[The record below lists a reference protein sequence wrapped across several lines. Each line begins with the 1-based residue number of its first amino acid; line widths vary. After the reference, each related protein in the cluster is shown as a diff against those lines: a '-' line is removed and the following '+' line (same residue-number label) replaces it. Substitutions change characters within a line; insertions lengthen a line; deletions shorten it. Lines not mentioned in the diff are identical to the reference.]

1 MQSVVLSY
9 KITFIVYRPAAR
21 LSRPRATAASRGAG
35 ALGTRAWE
43 PKHMPRPESVL
54 RHVAHSIFQSLD
66 RNLPKNP
73 GRGPALWAP
82 SAPKMTHSC
91 STVCGVPD
99 PPAQRGWHRPTP
111 TTHASPHDVQAPDSP
126 TNRRAAGI
134 CVPRIFGP
142 RTAPSAGVP
151 RARLGL
157 SRHTGGPGPRPRG
170 HRSSDRGRNSCR
182 FHPPE
187 VTWGDFK
194 AVPQR

>member
-21 LSRPRATAASRGAG
+21 LSHPRATAASRGAG

-73 GRGPALWAP
+73 GKGPALWAP
-82 SAPKMTHSC
+82 SAPKTTHPRG
-91 STVCGVPD
+91 TVRGVPD

-111 TTHASPHDVQAPDSP
+111 TTHASPHDVQAPESAHKQARGG
-126 TNRRAAGI
+126 NLRAADFRA
-134 CVPRIFGP
+134 PNGP
-142 RTAPSAGVP
+142 VGGRAEGPSRPFPPHGW
-151 RARLGL
+151 ARSTTTWTSILRSTPQL
-157 SRHTGGPGPRPRG
+157 LPSPPARG
-170 HRSSDRGRNSCR
+170 HLG
-182 FHPPE
+182 
-187 VTWGDFK
+187 
-194 AVPQR
+194 